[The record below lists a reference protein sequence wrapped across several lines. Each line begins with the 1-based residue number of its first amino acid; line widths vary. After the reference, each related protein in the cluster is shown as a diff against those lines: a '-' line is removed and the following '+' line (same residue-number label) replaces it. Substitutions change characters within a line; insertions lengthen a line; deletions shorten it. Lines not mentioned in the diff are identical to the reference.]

1 MIKILRGNYLGS
13 LIMLTPLSSFLPV
26 ASSGKQWLEAAAMKE
41 QIDAMFLLSIHYRLV
56 RD

>member
-1 MIKILRGNYLGS
+1 
-13 LIMLTPLSSFLPV
+13 MLTPLSSFLPV